1 MQRKTPTT
9 PLTAAQVTKSPDWS
23 YWGNLATVSLR
34 EALQLSLG
42 LDPHAHNPASEQD
55 TALREQYWNRL
66 LISKNHAP
74 TGDWVFGRVAREDSD
89 ISPEY
94 TEVRLKKFAEWIV
107 NDTTLEPFPN
117 EFKRLA
123 GSEIAGAS
131 TQSTNAQKDWT
142 QRPPKDFI
150 EEKLKAGSYVAA
162 GKLHG
167 VGRQRYTEVFKKVVE
182 RHIPKKS

>member
-9 PLTAAQVTKSPDWS
+9 PLSAAPVTKSPDWS

-42 LDPHAHNPASEQD
+42 LDPHALNPVSEQD
-55 TALREQYWNRL
+55 TALRERYWNRL

-74 TGDWVFGRVAREDSD
+74 TADWVYGRVAREDSD

-107 NDTTLEPFPN
+107 NDT
-117 EFKRLA
+117 
-123 GSEIAGAS
+123 I
-131 TQSTNAQKDWT
+131 
-142 QRPPKDFI
+142 
-150 EEKLKAGSYVAA
+150 
-162 GKLHG
+162 
-167 VGRQRYTEVFKKVVE
+167 
-182 RHIPKKS
+182 

>member
-1 MQRKTPTT
+1 MPKKSPTT
-9 PLTAAQVTKSPDWS
+9 SPLETPASKSPNWVH
-23 YWGNLATVSLR
+23 WENLATVSLR

-42 LDPHAHNPASEQD
+42 LDPHTHNPASEQD
-55 TALREQYWNRL
+55 MALREQYWNRL

-74 TGDWVFGRVAREDSD
+74 TADWVIGRVAREDGD

-94 TEVRLKKFAEWIV
+94 TEIHLKKFAEWIV
-107 NDTTLEPFPN
+107 KETTLTSFPE

-131 TQSTNAQKDWT
+131 TQPPNTSEYWT
-142 QRPPKDFI
+142 QRPAKDFI
-150 EEKLKAGSYVAA
+150 EEMRKAGTFTAA

-167 VGRQRYTEVFKKVVE
+167 VGRQRYTEVFKKVTE
-182 RHIPKKS
+182 KQIPTKS